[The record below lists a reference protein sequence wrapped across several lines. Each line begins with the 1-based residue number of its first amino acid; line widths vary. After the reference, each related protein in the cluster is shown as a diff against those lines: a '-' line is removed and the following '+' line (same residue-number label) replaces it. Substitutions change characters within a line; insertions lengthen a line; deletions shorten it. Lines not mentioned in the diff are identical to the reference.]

1 MRLAQLARKLTIR
14 PTVIVDFLT
23 QHNIQI
29 EDGSNTRLE
38 DAYVDLIMKKF
49 APARAAEIAAELRL
63 EKEIELKADLA
74 EEKIEIISQSP
85 VLENLTFSSTDIL
98 AEKIEVIKAPKV
110 ELSGL
115 KVLGKIELPEPK
127 KKEIEPLAEQAQSDQ
142 PITAEVAKPPR
153 QENRKPFINR
163 KEVSNQR
170 PVKNSIALER
180 ERKAQEAEKK
190 QRERQK
196 QEKEKRTLYYL
207 SKVKVVAP
215 IKSIKLVKEEVE
227 EFIPSAPAP
236 KTIWGKF
243 MKWLNT

>member
-38 DAYVDLIMKKF
+38 DVHVDLIMKKF
-49 APARAAEIAAELRL
+49 APTRVAEIAAELVL
-63 EKEIELKADLA
+63 EKEIELKADIS
-74 EEKIEIISQSP
+74 EESMENISEPAIQ
-85 VLENLTFSSTDIL
+85 ESSTFLLQDSGP
-98 AEKIEVIKAPKV
+98 EKIEVIKAPKV

-127 KKEIEPLAEQAQSDQ
+127 KKEAETTGDQPQPDQ
-142 PITAEVAKPPR
+142 PIPTEVDKKPR
-153 QENRKPFINR
+153 LENRKPYTNR

-180 ERKAQEAEKK
+180 ERKALEAEKK

-196 QEKEKRTLYYL
+196 QEKEKRTQYYL

-227 EFIPSAPAP
+227 ELTPTAPVP
-236 KTIWGKF
+236 KTLWGKF

>member
-23 QHNIQI
+23 QHNIKI

-38 DAYVDLIMKKF
+38 DAHVDLIMKKF
-49 APARAAEIAAELRL
+49 APARAAEIAAELVL
-63 EKEIELKADLA
+63 EKEIELKVAIP
-74 EEKIEIISQSP
+74 EEKIESISQP
-85 VLENLTFSSTDIL
+85 VELENSSFTSTEVLSEAGD
-98 AEKIEVIKAPKV
+98 VIKAPKV

-115 KVLGKIELPEPK
+115 KVLGKIELPAPK
-127 KKEIEPLAEQAQSDQ
+127 KKEIEPVAEQAESDQ
-142 PITAEVAKPPR
+142 PIPAEVVKPR
-153 QENRKPFINR
+153 SQENRKPYTNR

-180 ERKAQEAEKK
+180 ERKALEADKMK
-190 QRERQK
+190 REQQK
-196 QEKEKRTLYYL
+196 QEKEKRTQHYL

-215 IKSIKLVKEEVE
+215 TKSIKLVKEEVE
-227 EFIPSAPAP
+227 EFTPSAPAP